1 MRKKIFLLLAAL
13 LVLSMAG
20 PAARA
25 GSGGPLSPGRSNSQA
40 SIQSDD
46 IPLLELP
53 TAEISMEVLADS
65 GGEAAVQ
72 VSAEQMMEAVE
83 SVASGDA
90 VSITIAANGADGASS
105 VSAAIPRKALAAAA
119 ERTNAEI
126 SVVSEIGQV
135 TLSHTAIASIVEQ
148 AEDED
153 ITVAM
158 TRTAEETNVKIDI
171 LSGGRSIPDWA
182 GMDTAQSMV
191 VSPLAAQRG
200 AAPDSGG
207 ASVRRYAAGLCIAAA
222 VLTLAG
228 GITAGVVMKRRQA
241 S

>member
-1 MRKKIFLLLAAL
+1 MRKKIFLLLTVL
-13 LVLSMAG
+13 LALSMAG
-20 PAARA
+20 PVAQAD
-25 GSGGPLSPGRSNSQA
+25 SGDPLSPGRSNSQA

-53 TAEISMEVLADS
+53 TAEISMEALANS
-65 GGEAAVQ
+65 SGEAVMQ

-83 SVASGDA
+83 SVVSGDA

-105 VSAAIPRKALAAAA
+105 VSAAIPREALAAAA
-119 ERTNAEI
+119 ERTNAEM
-126 SVVSEIGQV
+126 SVVSELGQV

-158 TRTAEETNVKIDI
+158 TRAADEADVKIDI
-171 LSGGRSIPDWA
+171 LSGGMSITNWV
-182 GMDTAQSMV
+182 GMDTAQPMV
-191 VSPLAAQRG
+191 VSPLAVQQG
-200 AAPDSGG
+200 AAHDSGG
-207 ASVRRYAAGLCIAAA
+207 VSVRLYAAYLCIAAA
-222 VLTLAG
+222 VLTLVG
-228 GITAGVVMKRRQA
+228 GVAAGVVMKRRQV

>member
-53 TAEISMEVLADS
+53 TAEISMEALADS

-105 VSAAIPRKALAAAA
+105 VSAAIPREALAAAA

-158 TRTAEETNVKIDI
+158 TQTAEETDVKIDI

-200 AAPDSGG
+200 AALDSGG